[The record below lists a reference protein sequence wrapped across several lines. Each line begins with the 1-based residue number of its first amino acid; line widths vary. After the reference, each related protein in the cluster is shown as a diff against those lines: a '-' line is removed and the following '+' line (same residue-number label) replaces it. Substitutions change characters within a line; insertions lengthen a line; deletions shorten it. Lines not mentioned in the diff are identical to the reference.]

1 MKAII
6 IDDEPDAIKTLE
18 WEITK
23 HCRELE
29 IIGKYTNPKEGLE
42 AIKRE
47 TPDVLFLDIQ
57 MPQLNGF
64 DLLENLS
71 VINFNIIF
79 VTAYDEYAVKAFR
92 INAVDYLLKPIIT
105 SDLLDAIKRVN
116 VKSQLSNS
124 SEIDNTWQ
132 IEKLKKNFNKI
143 PLTDAD
149 GIEFVFPNHIIY
161 CQSEGSYSYVI
172 LENKKVLITKSLGEM
187 EEVLAEHNFI
197 RTHRSFIVNLNH
209 INKYV
214 KNDGG
219 FLVMSNGDQVAVSRR
234 KKEDLMKLF

>member
-23 HCRELE
+23 HCKE
-29 IIGKYTNPKEGLE
+29 IEIVGKYTNPNEGLE
-42 AIKRE
+42 AIKKE
-47 TPDVLFLDIQ
+47 IPDILFLDIQ
-57 MPQLNGF
+57 MPKLNGF
-64 DLLENLS
+64 DLLDKIP
-71 VINFNIIF
+71 VINFNVIF

-92 INAVDYLLKPIIT
+92 INAVDYLLKPIIA

-116 VKSQLSNS
+116 VKNS
-124 SEIDNTWQ
+124 LNHKTEIDNTLQ

-149 GIEFVFPNHIIY
+149 GIEFVFPNQIVY

-172 LENKKVLITKSLGEM
+172 LEDKKVLITKSLGEM
-187 EEVLAEHNFI
+187 EEFLSEHNFI

-209 INKYV
+209 ISKYV